1 MTARLPLLFILVTLM
16 IDSMGI
22 GLVIPVMP
30 QLIREVE
37 AGTIAQAALWG
48 GVFTTAYAIMQ
59 FLCGPLLGT
68 LSDRYGRRPI
78 LLATLTVMALDY
90 VVIALADNIWV
101 LLVGRVIGGV
111 AASTR
116 SVATAFIADISSSDQ
131 KAQRFGLVGAA
142 FGLGFVLGPL
152 AGGVLAEFG
161 TRAPF
166 WAAAGLAAANLA
178 LGIFIL
184 PETVTDR
191 IRRPFAWSRANPLGA
206 LLDLGRQDRVGR
218 LTLLFFLYQTAFFV
232 YPAIWAYFAEE
243 RFGWGPRMIGIS
255 LGLFGISLAVV
266 QGGLIRYVIRYLG
279 DRGTVIYGLVFS
291 ACAFLALALVESG
304 TVALFLAPLA
314 ALGAVVTPAIQ
325 AMMSRAIPDNAQG
338 GLQGLLTSAGALAMV
353 VSPAL
358 MSQVFWF
365 STAESTEFYLPGAPF
380 LVSMGL
386 MGVCAVVFLGRKRM
400 PRPEEAAPEE
410 AEAGA
415 RTGGAV
421 GRR

>member
-1 MTARLPLLFILVTLM
+1 MPARLPLLFILTTLM

-30 QLIREVE
+30 RLIQEVE
-37 AGTIAQAALWG
+37 AVSIAQAALWG

-59 FLCGPLLGT
+59 FLCGPLLGA
-68 LSDRYGRRPI
+68 LSDRYGRRPV
-78 LLATLTVMALDY
+78 LLGTLTIMALDY
-90 VVIALADNIWV
+90 VVIALADNIWI
-101 LLVGRVIGGV
+101 LLVGRLVGGI

-131 KAQRFGLVGAA
+131 KAARFGLVGAA

-152 AGGVLAEFG
+152 VGGVLAEFG

-166 WAAAGLAAANLA
+166 WAAAGLSAANLA
-178 LGIFIL
+178 LGVFIL

-191 IRRPFAWSRANPLGA
+191 IRRPFAWVRANPLGA
-206 LLDLGRQDRVGR
+206 LLDLGRQERVGR
-218 LTLLFFLYQTAFFV
+218 LTLMFFLYQTAFFV

-255 LGLFGISLAVV
+255 LGLFGISLAIV
-266 QGGLIRYVIRYLG
+266 QGGLIRLVLKWLG
-279 DRGTVIYGLVFS
+279 DRGTVIYGLAFN
-291 ACAFLALALVESG
+291 ACAFLALAFVQSG
-304 TVALFLAPLA
+304 TVALLLAPLT
-314 ALGAVVTPAIQ
+314 ALGAVVTPALQ

-365 STAESTEFYLPGAPF
+365 STAESTGFYLPGAPF
-380 LVSMGL
+380 LVSMAL

-400 PRPEEAAPEE
+400 PRPQESPSPGE
-410 AEAGA
+410 
-415 RTGGAV
+415 
-421 GRR
+421 